1 VVLYARQFQSMI
13 GLMEVTTKKM
23 INRWTGLVFS
33 GQIEINIEADITDN
47 AAEIIAKASFGIN
60 EEKCKTIYEKLRSM
74 QVMLFKSNRLVG
86 VPFSKLLLIRQ
97 SYSEWKLGKEIDA
110 LLLEVIESR
119 RQQRCDQNAERQQTD
134 LLALMM
140 AENDDKATQEKRL
153 TTKELI
159 DECKTFFFG
168 GHETTALALSWSLLM
183 LALHPEWQSTLREE
197 FVEATQNGEL
207 TSDVLSRLT
216 KVCSIFLITQQKM
229 LAFNT

>member
-1 VVLYARQFQSMI
+1 
-13 GLMEVTTKKM
+13 MEVTTKEM
-23 INRWTGLVFS
+23 LSRWTDLVLS
-33 GQIEINIEADITDN
+33 GQSEINIETEVTEN
-47 AAEIIAKASFGIN
+47 AAVIIAKASFGMN
-60 EEKCKTIYEKLRSM
+60 EEKCKIVYEKLRSM

-86 VPFSKLLLIRQ
+86 VPFSKFLFMKQ
-97 SYSEWKLGKEIDA
+97 SYSQWKLGKEIDA
-110 LLLEVIESR
+110 LLLEVIESK
-119 RQQRCDQNAERQQTD
+119 RQHGWRNAQQHQTD

-183 LALHPEWQSTLREE
+183 LALHPEWQSILREE
-197 FVEATQNGEL
+197 FIDATHSGEL
-207 TSDVLSRLT
+207 TSDVLSTLT
-216 KVCSIFLITQQKM
+216 KVIAIFLIIQQKM